1 MTRKTSPAL
10 LTDLPHRRPPVRVRT
25 RRITASSVKHY
36 PPDGE
41 GKIWWDR
48 LKNALGTVSSDFVNA
63 SILQIETAAQLH
75 CGGISQVAMNAA
87 LAMIEAAAPQNEIE
101 GAIAIQMACTHAAAM
116 SVLGRFGGGGG
127 SERRLVALASAAG
140 RLLRAYSG
148 QVEILRRLR
157 HGSDQYVRVEH
168 VHVNEGGQAVIGNVQ
183 TRDGNCQQLWTIVET
198 SEDSKT

>member
-41 GKIWWDR
+41 GKIWWGR

-116 SVLGRFGGGGG
+116 SVLARFGGGGG

-148 QVEILRRLR
+148 QVETLRRLR

-183 TRDGNCQQLWTIVET
+183 TRDGNCQQSAENKDLDE
-198 SEDSKT
+198 EDVS

>member
-148 QVEILRRLR
+148 QVETLRRLR

-168 VHVNEGGQAVIGNVQ
+168 VGNVQ
-183 TRDGNCQQLWTIVET
+183 TRDGNCQQSAENKDLDE
-198 SEDSKT
+198 EDVS